1 MNQPGCQL
9 YLLDIPSTA
18 VIGQRQIRIPLIDVS
33 AKIGVIAPVISAD
46 HNTTI
51 DARQHE
57 NMVRYIIQIRNSI
70 AGSNT
75 FRSLIS
81 PFAFCPLV
89 DFRLFFRLI
98 FGIVFCCIIP

>member
-1 MNQPGCQL
+1 
-9 YLLDIPSTA
+9 
-18 VIGQRQIRIPLIDVS
+18 
-33 AKIGVIAPVISAD
+33 
-46 HNTTI
+46 
-51 DARQHE
+51 
-57 NMVRYIIQIRNSI
+57 MVRYIIQIRNSI